1 MEITS
6 NKLKTHTNS
15 IPRIFTKSLFSLAV
29 ILAGSVVS
37 LAQPPRPVYEIQ
49 QTSQPP
55 VIDGKINDDCWQD
68 ATALTN
74 FTQVLPLEGAAPTE
88 QTEIRFVYNADYLF
102 VAVRCFDS
110 EPNKIIAKQMQHDDW
125 LGSDDMVKIAFDTFF
140 RQRDGYFFA
149 VNPLGARTEG
159 LIENFTEE
167 NSLWDTIWQ
176 TRACIDEQGWTAE
189 IAIPFKSLSF
199 DQKNNLW
206 GFNFERVIRRK
217 QETVRWTAISNT
229 KSVSSLVDFGE
240 MRGLTGIQQGLG
252 LEIKPYV
259 SGKYLLDPVDNQ
271 KDTEFKFGS
280 DLTYN
285 ITPSLK
291 VNATFN
297 TDFAEAE
304 VDERTVNLSRFPEFF
319 PEKRD
324 FFLQDSSLFSFGG
337 LDDELLPY
345 YSRRIG
351 LAESGKPVDI
361 IAGGRLTG
369 RTGNTSFAL
378 LTVQQDKYQDI
389 ESKNLF
395 VGRVSTRISEQSNV
409 GLIATR
415 GDPLS
420 NYNNTLI
427 GFDFNY
433 LNNHLPND
441 KQLIAHAWLMSTF
454 SGQNNAKDIALG
466 GDLNY
471 PNEPLDMYVSFQQIG
486 RNFHPALGF
495 VERQGVR
502 DYAGSA
508 TYIWR
513 PNTELI
519 RSISL
524 GARPSFT
531 TDLNNRIV
539 AEDHDLPVL
548 TFTTPADDQ
557 LTLEYTLSRDVLD
570 EPYEINPGIV
580 IPAGDYRYGQFKPS
594 FETSEARPVSAGL
607 YYRSGKYYDGTRR
620 DYEGSIDW
628 RPTRFVSTGVCYELR
643 EIKLSEGEFN
653 IRIVSARLN
662 LAFTPDLSWNS
673 IVQYDNLSGEMGL
686 NSRLRWTYRPG
697 CDLFVVVNQGW
708 GFDEW
713 RFKPLNT
720 ELTVKVG
727 ATFRF

>member
-1 MEITS
+1 M
-6 NKLKTHTNS
+6 KTRTNS
-15 IPRIFTKSLFSLAV
+15 MPHIFRKSLFCLTG
-29 ILAGSVVS
+29 ILVGSIS
-37 LAQPPRPVYEIQ
+37 ALAQSSRPVYEIH

-55 VIDGKINDDCWQD
+55 VIDGKIDDGCWQD
-68 ATALTN
+68 VPVLTN
-74 FTQVLPLEGAAPTE
+74 FTQVLPVEGAVPTE
-88 QTEIRFVYNADYLF
+88 QTEVRFIYNADYLF
-102 VAVRCFDS
+102 IAVRCFDS
-110 EPNKIIAKQMQHDDW
+110 EPDKIIAKQMQHDDW

-140 RQRDGYFFA
+140 RQHDGYFFA

-167 NSLWDTIWQ
+167 NSLWDTVWQ
-176 TRACIDEQGWTAE
+176 TRSRIDEQGWTAE

-199 DQKNNLW
+199 DPKNDMW
-206 GFNFERVIRRK
+206 GFNIERVIRRK

-229 KSVSSLVDFGE
+229 KSVTSLADFGE
-240 MRGLTGIQQGLG
+240 LRGLTGIRQGLG

-259 SGKYLLDPVDNQ
+259 SGKYRVDAVDNQ
-271 KDTEFKFGS
+271 KDMEFKFGS

-291 VNATFN
+291 ANATFN

-337 LDDELLPY
+337 LEEELLPY

-351 LAESGKPVDI
+351 LAENGRPVDI

-369 RTGNTSFAL
+369 RTGDTSFAL
-378 LTVQQDKYQDI
+378 LSVQQDKYQDI
-389 ESKNLF
+389 QSKNLF
-395 VGRVSTRISEQSNV
+395 VGRVSTRISEQSEV
-409 GLIATR
+409 GLIATS

-420 NYNNTLI
+420 NSNNKLV

-441 KQLIAHAWLMSTF
+441 KQLVGHAWFMGTS
-454 SGQNNAKDIALG
+454 SGQIG
-466 GDLNY
+466 GKGTAFGGNLDY
-471 PNEPLDMYVSFQQIG
+471 PNEPLDMDVSFQQIG
-486 RNFHPALGF
+486 TKFHPALGF

-502 DYAGSA
+502 DFAGSA

-531 TDLNNRIV
+531 TDLDNRLV
-539 AEDHDLPVL
+539 TENHDLPTL

-557 LTLEYTLSRDVLD
+557 LTLEYTLCRDVLD
-570 EPYEINPGIV
+570 EPYEIHPGIV
-580 IPAGDYRYGQFKPS
+580 IPAGNYRYGQFKPS
-594 FETSEARPVSAGL
+594 FETSEARPVSAGFR
-607 YYRSGKYYDGTRR
+607 YRSGKFYDGTER
-620 DYEGSIDW
+620 DYEGSLDW
-628 RPTRFVSTGVCYELR
+628 RPTRFVTTGVSYELR
-643 EIKLSEGEFN
+643 EIKLKEGDFN
-653 IRIVSARLN
+653 VRIASARLN
-662 LAFTPDLSWNS
+662 LAFTPDLSWNT
-673 IVQYDNLSGEMGL
+673 IVQYDNISGEMGL

-713 RFKPLNT
+713 RFNPLGT